1 MNKITST
8 LFLALLLSFNCYSQ
22 GDSLDVFRV
31 PGKANTSL
39 SKGANNAGNNAL
51 TISIG
56 HIGRGGSLITYE
68 RFINNTS
75 FSVFAGFGVTKID
88 YIGQYSIDNESFYYS
103 SLYTDRKSVDLGRMF
118 DLGAKYIFDQE
129 LGGNYFG
136 LCFSSYTNSI
146 TQEVQD
152 DYYKVVPFDTR
163 TYRLDYSSK
172 EFKIIYGAMNDIGE
186 RFYNDFFIGGG
197 LRQIEYQQLNV
208 TEVAQPNTSAYSYF
222 TELSIEKKTKNDLK
236 PWLFFGWKIGVRF

>member
-1 MNKITST
+1 MKKIFTAA
-8 LFLALLLSFNCYSQ
+8 FLSLLLSFECYSQ
-22 GDSLDVFRV
+22 SDSLDVFRV

-39 SKGANNAGNNAL
+39 SKSANNAGNNSL
-51 TISIG
+51 SISIG

-103 SLYTDRKSVDLGRMF
+103 SLYTDRKSVDMGKMF
-118 DLGAKYIFDQE
+118 DVGAKYIFDQE

-146 TQEVQD
+146 TQEVQK
-152 DYYKVVPFDTR
+152 DYQVSAFDAR
-163 TYRLDYSSK
+163 IYRLDYSSR

-208 TEVAQPNTSAYSYF
+208 TEIAQPSPSAYSYY
-222 TELSIEKKTKNDLK
+222 TELSIDKKTKYDLK